1 MVYNL
6 ASALKYLHGLN
17 IVHRDIKPENLLV
30 GPIYFPVFSLTL
42 FSLMQM
48 LVYKCQGAEQR
59 TAAILIWNK
68 YVWSKSFAITVMQES
83 CAQTRP

>member
-42 FSLMQM
+42 FSLM
-48 LVYKCQGAEQR
+48 
-59 TAAILIWNK
+59 
-68 YVWSKSFAITVMQES
+68 
-83 CAQTRP
+83 

>member
-30 GPIYFPVFSLTL
+30 GPISFLLLSLALFPV
-42 FSLMQM
+42 MQV
-48 LVYKCQGAEQR
+48 LVCKCQGAEQS
-59 TAAILIWNK
+59 TARILI
-68 YVWSKSFAITVMQES
+68 
-83 CAQTRP
+83 